1 MPNLLQSLI
10 ITKYKPNIKTQVYDH
25 YEWLSKVLIMLW
37 VLFVIVVVVVLC
49 FGVPKVLNMPNKYT
63 NTKLPPRLS
72 SVNLFSILT
81 LRQSFSKFTRLVLN
95 LLCSPNRP

>member
-10 ITKYKPNIKTQVYDH
+10 ITKYKPNIKTQVCDH

-37 VLFVIVVVVVLC
+37 VLVVVVVLC
-49 FGVPKVLNMPNKYT
+49 FGVPKVLNMPDKYA
-63 NTKLPPRLS
+63 NTKLPPRPS
-72 SVNLFSILT
+72 SVNLSSILT
-81 LRQSFSKFTRLVLN
+81 LGQSFSKFTRLILN